1 MNGEVQTAK
10 GDFDKTF
17 KDACKKPLNDTA
29 QRMLDQIFQHTVE
42 HALKDELDPQK
53 WDRAAKKYVLPKLS
67 KIAKRLDEAAADD
80 VSCEELLQVADEII
94 RKFHL
99 IGPVVWCK
107 GYVEAMKDPMRALKC
122 D

>member
-1 MNGEVQTAK
+1 MNGDVQTAK

-17 KDACKKPLNDTA
+17 KDACKKRLSEKA

-42 HALKDELDPQK
+42 HALNDELDPQK
-53 WDRAAKKYVLPKLS
+53 WDRAAKKYVLPKLR
-67 KIAKRLDEAAADD
+67 KIARRLDEAAGDH
-80 VSCEELLQVADEII
+80 VSCEELLHVADEII
-94 RKFHL
+94 RKFHW

-107 GYVEAMKDPMRALKC
+107 GYVEAMKDPSTALDC